1 MLSSEFNWDKYLKTC
16 EAKAAPENLFKP
28 VSLPFKANVAVSFN
42 VSQMLKSLLRNDDA
56 EPEWNRFPH
65 PPLPWTRISIF
76 SPRYRWYL
84 FVLVDEVKHSESE
97 VSYWREHNTF
107 TG

>member
-28 VSLPFKANVAVSFN
+28 VSLSFKANVAVSFN

-65 PPLPWTRISIF
+65 PPTHPFPGPEFPFLLLVLAGI
-76 SPRYRWYL
+76 YL
-84 FVLVDEVKHSESE
+84 SSWMK
-97 VSYWREHNTF
+97 
-107 TG
+107 

>member
-28 VSLPFKANVAVSFN
+28 VSLSFKANVAVSFN

-65 PPLPWTRISIF
+65 PPTPSLEQNFHFF
-76 SPRYRWYL
+76 SSLWLVFICPR
-84 FVLVDEVKHSESE
+84 
-97 VSYWREHNTF
+97 
-107 TG
+107 G

>member
-28 VSLPFKANVAVSFN
+28 VSLSFKANVAVSFN

-65 PPLPWTRISIF
+65 PSTPSLDQNFHFF
-76 SPRYRWYL
+76 SSLSLVFICPR
-84 FVLVDEVKHSESE
+84 
-97 VSYWREHNTF
+97 
-107 TG
+107 G

>member
-28 VSLPFKANVAVSFN
+28 VSLSFKANVAVSFN

-65 PPLPWTRISIF
+65 PPAPSLDQNFHFF
-76 SPRYRWYL
+76 SSLSLVFICPR
-84 FVLVDEVKHSESE
+84 
-97 VSYWREHNTF
+97 
-107 TG
+107 G

>member
-28 VSLPFKANVAVSFN
+28 VSLSFKANVAISFN

-56 EPEWNRFPH
+56 
-65 PPLPWTRISIF
+65 
-76 SPRYRWYL
+76 
-84 FVLVDEVKHSESE
+84 
-97 VSYWREHNTF
+97 
-107 TG
+107 

>member
-1 MLSSEFNWDKYLKTC
+1 ML
-16 EAKAAPENLFKP
+16 NLNGIGSP
-28 VSLPFKANVAVSFN
+28 T
-42 VSQMLKSLLRNDDA
+42 
-56 EPEWNRFPH
+56 H